1 MRGIMAFAHAPP
13 KSEGSLVREL
23 RAQFMGAKY
32 DDRAPIIPRGD
43 EQEAQIVEEVNRF
56 VESAPMAEGRVP
68 IGSAPFPQSGV
79 PISGDEEMESVVIQ
93 RKIRRKRGSW
103 WQVGKDIE
111 KKR

>member
-1 MRGIMAFAHAPP
+1 MRGIIAFSHAPP

-56 VESAPMAEGRVP
+56 VDSAVSEGHVPM
-68 IGSAPFPQSGV
+68 GSAPFPQSGV
-79 PISGDEEMESVVIQ
+79 PIAGDEDKESVVI
-93 RKIRRKRGSW
+93 RRTIRRKRGSW
-103 WQVGKDIE
+103 WQVAKDLD